1 MSPIVTA
8 VLLFLTINSLEAL
21 NILVWTS
28 TIGRSHT
35 NFVGS
40 IADTLK
46 EDGHNVTLLLVEFD
60 SDFISETGTKHVEH
74 IIRYSSPYHNPSD
87 WFTLTFKKEQVF
99 NVVLGL
105 NVLDFAKMQLFA
117 YNVCKGILDDS
128 QLIGKLRESR
138 YDIGI
143 FEMFHSCPAG
153 VMELAGI
160 PKTMLVSAIGM
171 GYHHYRLLGMEKQS
185 SFVPATFTIYGG
197 RMTFL
202 GRLCNEVFNALGW
215 LFANICEYSE
225 QNLFNSMFPG
235 FPRLHNLIQDK
246 TDYFLMNTNEFT
258 ESTRPTLLS
267 IHHVGGCAISPP
279 QPLSEEF
286 EQIVSKGS
294 KGVILFSLG
303 SLVKSSDMPVFV
315 RRAFTEAFQSF
326 PDYVIL
332 WKEDRKFNSTN
343 SNIFYYDWVP
353 QVDLLADGRV
363 KLFITHAGMNSI
375 QEALLFG
382 VPMVTVPLFADQY
395 TNAAVAEERGFSVT
409 LNKLSLS
416 SEDII
421 KAINTVLGDNGESA
435 YTMRV
440 RQAARLLK
448 GSPEEMRRKVKR
460 LVRISGSEPP
470 LNHLKLDIDHLN
482 HVQYYN
488 IDVYIFFGALFCFSI
503 LVFYYLTVWTVQTI
517 LFSMKK
523 KSD

>member
-1 MSPIVTA
+1 LKFSCECFVY
-8 VLLFLTINSLEAL
+8 FS
-21 NILVWTS
+21 VWTS

-46 EDGHNVTLLLVEFD
+46 EDGHNV
-60 SDFISETGTKHVEH
+60 
-74 IIRYSSPYHNPSD
+74 
-87 WFTLTFKKEQVF
+87 KEQVF

-117 YNVCKGILDDS
+117 YNVCKGILGDS
-128 QLIGKLRESR
+128 LLIGKLRESR

-143 FEMFHSCPAG
+143 FEMFHSCP
-153 VMELAGI
+153 AGI

-171 GYHHYRLLGMEKQS
+171 GYHHYRLLGMEKQT
-185 SFVPATFTIYGG
+185 SFVP
-197 RMTFL
+197 
-202 GRLCNEVFNALGW
+202 GW

-235 FPRLHNLIQDK
+235 FPRLHNLIQ
-246 TDYFLMNTNEFT
+246 
-258 ESTRPTLLS
+258 
-267 IHHVGGCAISPP
+267 
-279 QPLSEEF
+279 EF
-286 EQIVSKGS
+286 ERIVSKSS

-303 SLVKSSDMPVFV
+303 SLVKSSDMPMDV

-332 WKEDRKFNSTN
+332 WKEDRKFNITN
-343 SNIFYYDWVP
+343 SNIFYYDWIP

-416 SEDII
+416 REDII
-421 KAINTVLGDNGESA
+421 KAINTVLGDNAE
-435 YTMRV
+435 RL
-440 RQAARLLK
+440 RQGAEYNRSK
-448 GSPEEMRRKVKR
+448 GFAE
-460 LVRISGSEPP
+460 VRIRKG
-470 LNHLKLDIDHLN
+470 
-482 HVQYYN
+482 N
-488 IDVYIFFGALFCFSI
+488 IAIIIVGALIAFIGAIHLGGPSNFRDGQNSCRIFRICQQIVIVGEELMTLSDDFKPHQSRTTICWFSGRPA
-503 LVFYYLTVWTVQTI
+503 LNR
-517 LFSMKK
+517 
-523 KSD
+523 